1 MIDKGERFF
10 DGTYGADIGRLLA
23 LDHDNL
29 DAKPTRRRDLAV
41 GRLAAAVLGD
51 DDLDLVVHQKLP
63 FRLFLERA
71 GSEQVT
77 RMGNAKRRCNRI
89 DTADQIVVLRRA
101 FEVESL
107 LPADREEDAS
117 RRFAQRPGCFGNRGN
132 ADPAVARLPFPA
144 GTSQCEEGDFGS
156 LRRHRRVLRNPS
168 REGMRRVDHQ
178 VEFFR
183 LEEFGKAVAAAE
195 AAAAHGYRLGQGLR
209 RPSGQRQQQVAI
221 RAIRQGRRQV
231 PRFGRSAENQDAVF
245 AHV

>member
-10 DGTYGADIGRLLA
+10 DGTHGADIGRLLA
-23 LDHDNL
+23 LDHYHL
-29 DAKPTRRRDLAV
+29 DAKAARRRDLAV

-51 DDLDLVVHQKLP
+51 DDLDLVDHQKLP

-77 RMGNAKRRCNRI
+77 RMANAKRRRDRI

-101 FEVESL
+101 FEVEGL
-107 LPADREEDAS
+107 LPADGEEDAS
-117 RRFAQRPGCFGNRGN
+117 RRLAQHAGCFGNRGN
-132 ADPAVARLPFPA
+132 AGPAVAGSPFPA
-144 GTSQCEEGDFGS
+144 GTSQREEGDFGS
-156 LRRHRRVLRNPS
+156 LRRHRRVLRNPC

-183 LEEFGKAVAAAE
+183 LEECGKAVAAAK
-195 AAAAHGYRLGQGLR
+195 AAAAHGCRLGQGLGR
-209 RPSGQRQQQVAI
+209 SSGQRQQQVAI
-221 RAIRQGRRQV
+221 RAIRQGGRQV